1 MVDSFFDEKSALLAD
16 ESTEGSGATAL
27 TNKSVSQNHQLA
39 EELHKP
45 TIKKIKK
52 TKVYSAFK
60 DNIWGTD
67 LADMQL
73 HI

>member
-1 MVDSFFDEKSALLAD
+1 MVDNFFDEKSALLAD

-27 TNKSVSQNHQLA
+27 TNK
-39 EELHKP
+39 ELHKP
-45 TIKKIKK
+45 TIKKLKK